1 MEIHQLRYF
10 RAVAE
15 CRSFTRAAKR
25 EHVSQPSM
33 SHQVMKL
40 EEELG
45 AKLFNRKGVEISL
58 TNFGEAFLPKAIAIL
73 HQLQEAER
81 EIRELVEVE
90 SGRVTLGLSP
100 TLSPYFLPRLLASFL
115 KQHPLIELQLKE
127 ECVTTLLD
135 WLRAETVDLA
145 IMPLPIA
152 AEGMSATELME
163 ERLFAIVNK
172 DHPLQESDHVTLN
185 QLSDTSLLLL
195 TDIHCSDGDAL
206 PALVPGTMQPRVIFE
221 SGCFLTILNMV
232 KAGLGIS
239 IMPEMPINEDA
250 GCKFIPLEGESA
262 SRTIALVE
270 LQGRYQTRAHRLL
283 AGFLHSHLPENAT

>member
-1 MEIHQLRYF
+1 
-10 RAVAE
+10 
-15 CRSFTRAAKR
+15 
-25 EHVSQPSM
+25 
-33 SHQVMKL
+33 MKL
-40 EEELG
+40 EDELG

-81 EIRELVEVE
+81 EIHELVEVE
-90 SGRVTLGLSP
+90 GGRVTLGLSP

-115 KQHPLIELQLKE
+115 KQHPLIEVQLKE

-135 WLRAETVDLA
+135 WLRAETIDLA
-145 IMPLPIA
+145 IMPLPVN
-152 AEGMSATELME
+152 AEDMLATELME

-172 DHPLQESDHVTLN
+172 DHPLQEGDHITLN

-195 TDIHCSDGDAL
+195 TDIHCTGGDTL
-206 PALVPGTMQPRVIFE
+206 PALVPGIVQPRIIFE

-250 GCKFIPLEGESA
+250 GCKFIPLDGES
-262 SRTIALVE
+262 STRTIALVE

-283 AGFLHSHLPENAT
+283 ASFLHSYSQDHVT